1 MTLLGKIHQLHEKHR
16 NYVKPKSDHVKAF
29 GIAHFA
35 GKVQYAVGG
44 FLEKNRDTFS
54 ADLKQLV
61 SISSNEFLKALFT
74 NEMLANET
82 KKRSATLSSE
92 FRSSLDSLMKTLT
105 ICHPFF
111 IRCIKPNEN
120 QIPGVSYYYFFF
132 EKLLFFII
140 YNLLFV
146 LNNL

>member
-1 MTLLGKIHQLHEKHR
+1 MTLLAKIHQLHEKHR

-35 GKVQYAVGG
+35 GTVQYSVGG

-74 NEMLANET
+74 NEMLTNGSET
-82 KKRSATLSSE
+82 KKRSATLSFE
-92 FRSSLDSLMKTLT
+92 FRNSLDSLMKTLKL
-105 ICHPFF
+105 CHPFF
-111 IRCIKPNEN
+111 IRCIKPNEI
-120 QIPGVSYYYFFF
+120 QIPGVST
-132 EKLLFFII
+132 L
-140 YNLLFV
+140 
-146 LNNL
+146 